1 MWPFSSRKNNVY
13 LDYAA
18 ATPVRAEVL
27 KVMNPLWAEDFGN
40 ASSIHDYGVKAKKA
54 LSAAREEAARTLRV
68 RADDIV
74 FTSGGTESNN
84 LAILGSVKAM
94 IASGVAPSDIEI
106 ISTAAEHPSVL
117 KSLEEATK
125 QGARV
130 TLAPLD
136 MDGRVI
142 AEEFKKLLSP
152 QTRLVS
158 LAYANSETGVV
169 EDIGKLARIV
179 RAFEKENGLTVLIHT
194 DACQAP
200 LWLPCGLD
208 SLSVDLM
215 SLDAGKCRGPKGV
228 GLLVKRPRVKLA
240 AVAYGGSQENDLR
253 PGTEPLPLIVGAARA
268 LSLAQ
273 SEYEK
278 LSAAVRPVRDY
289 FISQL
294 LTVPGVVI
302 NGSKEHRL
310 ANNINISIPGQDTE
324 FLVVALSAAG
334 IFASTRSA
342 CSGAGAGVS
351 KVVLNMTKDRERAMA
366 TVRFTLSPET
376 TYKDAAYVVKAIND
390 HLRHSRLP
398 D

>member
-1 MWPFSSRKNNVY
+1 MWPFFPQKNNVY

-18 ATPVRAEVL
+18 ATPVRREVL
-27 KVMNPLWAEDFGN
+27 KAMSPLWAEDFGN
-40 ASSIHDYGVKAKKA
+40 ASSIHDYGVRAKKA
-54 LSAAREEAARTLRV
+54 LAGAREEAARTLRV
-68 RADDIV
+68 RAEDII

-84 LAILGSVKAM
+84 LAILGSVKSM

-106 ISTAAEHPSVL
+106 ISTAAEHPSVS
-117 KSLEEATK
+117 KSLEEAAK
-125 QGARV
+125 LGARV
-130 TLAPLD
+130 TLAPID
-136 MDGRVI
+136 ESGRVV
-142 AEEFKKLLSP
+142 AEEFKQLLSP
-152 QTRLVS
+152 QTRLVT

-179 RAFEKENGLTVLIHT
+179 RAFEKENGLTVIVHT
-194 DACQAP
+194 DACQAA

-208 SLSVDLM
+208 SLSVDMM

-228 GLLVKRPRVKLA
+228 GILVKRPRVKLSTIA
-240 AVAYGGSQENDLR
+240 HGGSQENDLR

-273 SEYEK
+273 LEYEK

-289 FISQL
+289 FITL
-294 LTVPGVVI
+294 LESIPGVVV

-310 ANNINISIPGQDTE
+310 ANNINVSIPGEDTE

-334 IFASTRSA
+334 ISASTRSA

-351 KVVLNMTKDRERAMA
+351 KVVLDMTRDRERAIA

-376 TYKDAAYVVKAIND
+376 TYKDVAYVVKVIKD
-390 HLRHSRLP
+390 HLQHSKLP
-398 D
+398 N

>member
-27 KVMNPLWAEDFGN
+27 EVMAPLWAEDFGN
-40 ASSIHDYGVKAKKA
+40 ASSIHDYGVRAKKA
-54 LSAAREEAARTLRV
+54 LAAAREEAARTLRV
-68 RADDIV
+68 RAEDII

-94 IASGVAPSDIEI
+94 IASGVTPSDIEI
-106 ISTAAEHPSVL
+106 ISTAAEHPSVS
-117 KSLEEATK
+117 KSLEEASK

-130 TLAPLD
+130 TLAPID
-136 MDGRVI
+136 ESGRVI

-152 QTRLVS
+152 QTRLVT

-179 RAFEKENGLTVLIHT
+179 RAFEKENGLTVIMHT
-194 DACQAP
+194 DACQAA

-208 SLSVDLM
+208 SLSVDMM
-215 SLDAGKCRGPKGV
+215 SLDAGKCRGPKGI
-228 GLLVKRPRVKLA
+228 GILVKRPRVKLK
-240 AVAYGGSQENDLR
+240 AVAHGGSQENDLR

-289 FISQL
+289 FISL
-294 LTVPGVVI
+294 LESIPGVVL
-302 NGSKEHRL
+302 NGSKEYRL
-310 ANNINISIPGQDTE
+310 ANNINISIPGEDTE
-324 FLVVALSAAG
+324 FLVVALAAAG
-334 IFASTRSA
+334 ISASTRSA

-351 KVVLNMTKDRERAMA
+351 KVVLDMTRDRERAMA

-376 TYKDAAYVVKAIND
+376 TYKNVAYTKEIIKD
-390 HLRHSRLP
+390 HLRHSKLP
-398 D
+398 N